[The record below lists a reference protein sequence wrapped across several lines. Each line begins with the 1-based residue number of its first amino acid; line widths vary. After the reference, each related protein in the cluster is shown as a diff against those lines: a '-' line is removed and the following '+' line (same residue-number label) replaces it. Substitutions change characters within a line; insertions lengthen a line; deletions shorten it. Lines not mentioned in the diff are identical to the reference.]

1 MKNKRIGIV
10 VPAYN
15 EKDVLKVFHEQLC
28 RVIDKLPFQFLVLY
42 VDDGSFDD
50 SFKILQALQKKDS
63 RINLLRLS
71 RNFGKE
77 IAITAG
83 LDALHKEAI
92 DAAIVMDCDL
102 QDPPDLIPQ
111 FLESWLQGYD
121 VVYGRRRSRSED
133 GFAKRIGALAFYSL
147 MQNVGDRV
155 RIPKNVG
162 DFRLLGR
169 APLNALVQL
178 RERHRFMKGLF
189 AWIGFSQREVI
200 YDRPARRRGESKWSL
215 LHLLGLAIEAITSFT
230 IFPLKF
236 ATCFGF
242 IVSIFSIMYG
252 LYIVAKT
259 ILFGNPV
266 PGYPS
271 LITVMLFIGG
281 VQLLAIGIMG
291 EYLGRIFNETKNR
304 PLYFVKEYIPGSYEG
319 NRGKSLEFPAE
330 RDPAVLHHR
339 ERI

>member
-1 MKNKRIGIV
+1 MKKNRIGIV

-15 EKDVLKVFHEQLC
+15 ERDVLKIFHEQLC
-28 RVIDKLPFQFLVLY
+28 RVIDKLPFQFLILY
-42 VDDGSFDD
+42 VDDGSCDD
-50 SFKILQALQKKDS
+50 SFKILKMLQKEDS
-63 RINLLRLS
+63 RINLLELS

-83 LDALHKEAI
+83 LDALDREAV

-102 QDPPDLIPQ
+102 QDPPDVIPE
-111 FLESWLQGYD
+111 FLEKWLQGFD
-121 VVYGRRRSRSED
+121 VVYGRRRSRNED
-133 GFAKRIGALAFYSL
+133 GFAKRIGASAFYSL

-169 APLNALVQL
+169 APLHALVQL

-200 YDRPARRRGESKWSL
+200 YDRPGRRQGGSKWSFFR
-215 LHLLGLAIEAITSFT
+215 LLGLAIDAITSFT

-236 ATCFGF
+236 ATYLGV
-242 IVSIFSIMYG
+242 IVSISSITYG
-252 LYIVAKT
+252 VYIVVKT
-259 ILFGNPV
+259 IVFGNAV

-291 EYLGRIFNETKNR
+291 EYIGRIFNETKNR
-304 PLYFVKEYIPGSYEG
+304 PLYFVKEYLPGGRKGE
-319 NRGKSLEFPAE
+319 RGKTTEFAAE
-330 RDPAVLHHR
+330 HRPMILHQR
-339 ERI
+339 EEV